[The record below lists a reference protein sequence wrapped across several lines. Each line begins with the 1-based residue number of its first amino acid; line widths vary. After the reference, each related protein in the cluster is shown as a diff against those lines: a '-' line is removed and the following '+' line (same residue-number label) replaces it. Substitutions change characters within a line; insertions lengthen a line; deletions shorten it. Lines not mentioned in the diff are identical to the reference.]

1 MREAVD
7 PTGHRCIKRLSYI
20 ERSQERREERSQL
33 NNYVAEK
40 FEAYIAEISMN
51 FVTLSA
57 FKNNFRLKFDR
68 VMNFFRNFTN
78 LLVPLSAGRCCC
90 MYWPYQ
96 LQLPCQ
102 PLSKVHRS
110 AECDDLWRRRIQPRR
125 DARCPSCL
133 ALSSTQHGVFAVGR
147 KRRCL

>member
-20 ERSQERREERSQL
+20 ERSQERREERSYL

-40 FEAYIAEISMN
+40 FEPYIAEISRN

-68 VMNFFRNFTN
+68 VMNFFRNKFASYQASRRSCAIKPNGSDRANSFT
-78 LLVPLSAGRCCC
+78 VTRSYGRPF
-90 MYWPYQ
+90 YYLIPN
-96 LQLPCQ
+96 
-102 PLSKVHRS
+102 
-110 AECDDLWRRRIQPRR
+110 
-125 DARCPSCL
+125 
-133 ALSSTQHGVFAVGR
+133 SS
-147 KRRCL
+147 